1 MKIEQQD
8 LRFRD
13 SNNFQSIPQLQ
24 ILVLGDGSTGKT
36 SLLNILTQRKYPIK
50 IKSDQSKIPIKTQG
64 CDIKIA
70 MRNYS
75 NKKVLLKMID
85 LSGDKSQRQYLDVYI
100 SRLKLDAI
108 IFCFDVTNLKT
119 LDHLGKWIKRL
130 TVKDAIDQEMEE
142 FLDTDR
148 SDFSLGSTTAVS
160 DGQDSLLNYHNYN
173 GIPMKRILQTPFIF
187 IGCKIDLIPSDN
199 HIPLRQQVQ
208 KRIQQFYKR
217 SNTVILLSTINPSVY
232 SDQFNLLEN
241 YITRIYQWDMIE
253 DFFIQDQIQSKR
265 IPIDESFWKETIQ
278 IKLQN
283 KLQYLYVFVKHFCQ
297 KLLFKKMKR
306 DD

>member
-1 MKIEQQD
+1 MKIECQD

-36 SLLNILTQRKYPIK
+36 SLLNILTYRKYPIK
-50 IKSDQSKIPIKTQG
+50 IKSNQPKIPIKTQG

-70 MRNYS
+70 MRNLS
-75 NKKVLLKMID
+75 NQNVLLKMID

-119 LDHLGKWIKRL
+119 LDNLGKWIKRL
-130 TVKDAIDQEMEE
+130 TVKDDIQEEMEE

-148 SDFSLGSTTAVS
+148 SDFSLQSSIAIH
-160 DGQDSLLNYHNYN
+160 DGQDFLLNYHNYK
-173 GIPMKRILQTPFIF
+173 GIPLERILQTPFIF
-187 IGCKIDLIPSDN
+187 IGCKIDLIPCDIQN
-199 HIPLRQQVQ
+199 RLRQQVQ
-208 KRIQQFYKR
+208 KRIKQFYKR
-217 SNTVILLSTINPSVY
+217 SNTVILLSTLKPSIY
-232 SDQFNLLEN
+232 CDQFNLLEN
-241 YITRIYQWDMIE
+241 QITRIFQRDNIE
-253 DFFIQDQIQSKR
+253 DFFIQDKIQSKI
-265 IPIDESFWKETIQ
+265 IPIDDSFWKETFQ

-283 KLQYLYVFVKHFCQ
+283 KLQFLYVFVKHFCQ

-306 DD
+306 

>member
-1 MKIEQQD
+1 MKIEYQD

-13 SNNFQSIPQLQ
+13 SNNYQSIPQLQ

-36 SLLNILTQRKYPIK
+36 SLLNILTYRKYPIK

-130 TVKDAIDQEMEE
+130 TVKDAIEEEMEE

-148 SDFSLGSTTAVS
+148 SDFSLRSTTAVS
-160 DGQDSLLNYHNYN
+160 DGQDSLLNYRNYT
-173 GIPMKRILQTPFIF
+173 GIPMKRILKTPFIF
-187 IGCKIDLIPSDN
+187 IGCKIDLIPSD
-199 HIPLRQQVQ
+199 HHTLLRQQVQ

-217 SNTVILLSTINPSVY
+217 SNAVILLSTIIPSLY
-232 SDQFNLLEN
+232 SDQFNLLES
-241 YITRIYQWDMIE
+241 YITRIYQWDQIE
-253 DFFIQDQIQSKR
+253 DFFIQDQIQSKI

-278 IKLQN
+278 IQLQN
-283 KLQYLYVFVKHFCQ
+283 KLQFLYVFVKHFCQ